1 MKLQADA
8 LLGIIGE
15 FGVIERSVRAFE
27 NGRRIYSDAGEF
39 TLLNCFN
46 SNGDRHAENH
56 QVVENPGAIDCQSQI
71 FRVRRPEQ
79 LPGTEN
85 KPGGIECNKNAV
97 RFDDVPVDVV
107 FLNCAALRSHI
118 EFAVIRSKKRHCRGQ
133 QDVPGK
139 YGFINSA

>member
-1 MKLQADA
+1 MSSRHFEYQFDSVARKELVDSFVMKLQADA

-97 RFDDVPVDVV
+97 RFDDVPVDEFSLTVPPFEV
-107 FLNCAALRSHI
+107 TLNL
-118 EFAVIRSKKRHCRGQ
+118 
-133 QDVPGK
+133 P
-139 YGFINSA
+139 